1 MRCRRARS
9 AALIALLLLTASACG
24 SVTQRPLRIGV
35 IADCVGA
42 LRAFGDGE
50 LAAAQLPLIVRGART
65 VSEDPSDG
73 VRGGRVAGRRV
84 EVVRGCGESGEFS
97 TLTQVARQLI
107 EREHVDVIVAGG
119 FVPADGIPLRE
130 LARRYPDVVFVA
142 AASGPRE
149 VTLDR
154 PARNLYRVAPD
165 YGQGVAGLATYA
177 YRRLG
182 WRRVAILPEA
192 YATGWG
198 AETAFV
204 REFCSLGGHIAKRIQ
219 LPIPAADSTS
229 AVLNAIPRDANGV
242 AVLGGSASVSPD
254 LLRALARRGTNRVV
268 LGPEVIGDTDLMR
281 QITALTAV
289 VGASYFAPESSSP
302 AVRAYLHAFAK
313 AYPDTP
319 PGEPRDAVM
328 MAYRN
333 GVEAVLEAFE
343 QAHGDLSDGRRRLRA
358 RLARLDTTLLD
369 VPVRIDANRQAV
381 VSTTLVRLGPESA
394 SGVPELRAVQS
405 VPAVDQSIGGLV
417 PASYVPT
424 AAGEACRRATPPPW
438 AR

>member
-1 MRCRRARS
+1 MRGKFAGW
-9 AALIALLLLTASACG
+9 AALVAVLLTVSACG
-24 SVTQRPLRIGV
+24 DTQRPLRIGV
-35 IADCVGA
+35 IADCVGG

-119 FVPADGIPLRE
+119 FVPVDGIPLRE

-142 AASGPRE
+142 ASSGPRE

-182 WRRVAILPEA
+182 WRRVAILPEE
-192 YATGWG
+192 YAAGWG

-268 LGPEVIGDTDLMR
+268 LGPEVIGFTDLVR
-281 QITALTAV
+281 HVVALTGV
-289 VGASYFAPESSSP
+289 VGASYSAPAGRSP
-302 AVRAYLHAFAK
+302 AVRAYLREYAK
-313 AYPDTP
+313 AYPGRP
-319 PGEPRDAVM
+319 PDEPRNAVM

-343 QAHGDLSDGRRRLRA
+343 QAHGDLSDSRRRLRA

-417 PASYVPT
+417 PAGYVPT
-424 AAGEACRRATPPPW
+424 AAGGVCRRATPPPW

>member
-1 MRCRRARS
+1 MRYKFAGW
-9 AALIALLLLTASACG
+9 AALVAVLLTVSACG
-24 SVTQRPLRIGV
+24 DTQRPLRIGV
-35 IADCVGA
+35 IADCVGG

-119 FVPADGIPLRE
+119 FVPVDGIPLRE

-142 AASGPRE
+142 ASSGPRE

-154 PARNLYRVAPD
+154 PARNVYRVAPD

-182 WRRVAILPEA
+182 WRRVAILPEEWA
-192 YATGWG
+192 PGWG

-204 REFCSLGGHIAKRIQ
+204 REFCSLGGRIAKRIQ
-219 LPIPAADSTS
+219 LPIPPADSTS

-242 AVLGGSASVSPD
+242 AVLGAPASVSPD
-254 LLRALARRGTNRVV
+254 LLRALARRGTNTLL
-268 LGPEVIGDTDLMR
+268 LGPEVIGDTDLVR
-281 QITALTAV
+281 QVTALTAV
-289 VGASYFAPESSSP
+289 VGASYSAPESSSP
-302 AVRAYLHAFAK
+302 AVRAYLRDFAK

-319 PGEPRDAVM
+319 PDEPRDAVM

-343 QAHGDLSDGRRRLRA
+343 QVHGDLSDGRRRLRA
-358 RLARLDTTLLD
+358 QLAHLDTTLLG

-381 VSTTLVRLGPESA
+381 VSANLVRLGPESA

-424 AAGEACRRATPPPW
+424 AAGEACRRAAPPPW

>member
-1 MRCRRARS
+1 MRCRRAGW
-9 AALIALLLLTASACG
+9 AALVALLLTASACG
-24 SVTQRPLRIGV
+24 GVTQRPLRIGV
-35 IADCVGA
+35 VVDCVGGWRA
-42 LRAFGDGE
+42 LGDGE
-50 LAAAQLPLIVRGART
+50 LAAAQLPLIARGART
-65 VSEDPSDG
+65 VGESPSDG

-84 EVVRGCGESGEFS
+84 EIVRGCSESGEFS
-97 TLTQVARQLI
+97 TLTQVARQLV
-107 EREHVDVIVAGG
+107 EREHVDAVVAGG
-119 FVPADGIPLRE
+119 FDPVDGIPLRE
-130 LARRYPDVVFVA
+130 VARRYPDVVFVA

-154 PARNLYRVAPD
+154 PAGNLYRVAPD

-182 WRRVAILPEA
+182 WRRVAVLPEQWVA
-192 YATGWG
+192 GWG

-204 REFCSLGGHIAKRIQ
+204 REFCSLGGRVASRVP
-219 LPIPAADSTS
+219 LRIPAEPMS
-229 AVLNAIPRDANGV
+229 AVVKRIPRDADGV
-242 AVLGGSASVSPD
+242 AVLGSWVSVSPD
-254 LLRALARRGTNRVV
+254 LLRALARRGTNTVV
-268 LGPEVIGDTDLMR
+268 LGPEVIGDTDLVR
-281 QITALTAV
+281 HVAALTGV
-289 VGASYFAPESSSP
+289 VGASYSAPARRSP
-302 AVRAYLHAFAK
+302 AVRAYLREYAK
-313 AYPDTP
+313 AYPGTP
-319 PGEPRDAVM
+319 PDEPRDAVM

-343 QAHGDLSDGRRRLRA
+343 QVHGDLSDGRRRLRA
-358 RLARLDTTLLD
+358 RLARLDTTLLG

-417 PASYVPT
+417 PANYVPT
-424 AAGEACRRATPPPW
+424 AAGEACRRAAPPPW

>member
-1 MRCRRARS
+1 MRCKFAGW
-9 AALIALLLLTASACG
+9 AALVAVLLTVSACG
-24 SVTQRPLRIGV
+24 DTQRPLRIGV
-35 IADCVGA
+35 IADCVGG

-84 EVVRGCGESGEFS
+84 ELVRGCGESGEFS

-142 AASGPRE
+142 ASSGPRE

-182 WRRVAILPEA
+182 WRRVAILPEE
-192 YATGWG
+192 YAAGWG

-268 LGPEVIGDTDLMR
+268 LGPEVIGFTDLVR
-281 QITALTAV
+281 HVVALTGV
-289 VGASYFAPESSSP
+289 VGASYSAPAGRSP
-302 AVRAYLHAFAK
+302 AVRAYLRAYAK
-313 AYPDTP
+313 AYPGRP
-319 PGEPRDAVM
+319 PDEPRDAVM

-343 QAHGDLSDGRRRLRA
+343 QAHGDLSDSRRRLRA

-394 SGVPELRAVQS
+394 SGVPELHAVQS

-417 PASYVPT
+417 PAGYVPT
-424 AAGEACRRATPPPW
+424 AAGGVCRRATPPPW